1 MTDILHGMMMFHS
14 AQKFQHTV
22 GADVQTILY
31 PVSIESSMSLCSD
44 DAVSLACA
52 SLHHHIITTTT
63 QYLLTVFYLHAC
75 LTSIHAAV

>member
-1 MTDILHGMMMFHS
+1 MTDILHGNDDVSFRSKVS
-14 AQKFQHTV
+14 AY

-52 SLHHHIITTTT
+52 SLHHHIITTTN